1 MDSLGITSRIDY
13 SRLIRFLQSD
23 EYIDKTDCLE
33 ELISHRFTTLSNC
46 KGTGSSLLM
55 MTLACFL
62 DETANSGEVFQ
73 KLKIGNSELFA
84 GHINSYA
91 VLWLDFSDFIAT
103 SMEQALEY
111 IMDKMS
117 AAYRTMFR
125 YCAQEEVRSYN
136 VDIFDED
143 LEIIGKTASDRGLER
158 SLYGL
163 LYQLRYHS
171 SQASHRKVAV
181 LIDNIIQLETI
192 AIEYGYDAEMRHF
205 LETYL
210 VEDIYKYCD
219 IFFQIGD
226 IENPGIFGR
235 PYMSYY
241 YFSIHPLDIKER
253 YPEMTVPRGNFP
265 RSRYAPSF
273 VDDVDWGKHIKQA
286 RQIFQRV
293 REEEERRRQEYA
305 KQEKER
311 YASPLSEKV
320 PGFSSNLGI
329 REKYLDKQSAGYV
342 YLNGYLRQIYE
353 KARPQ
358 FRSNDIYK
366 YFQRWKDERVIKDTD
381 AFKQSI
387 ETLSEGLDK
396 WNRPDTKGSS
406 GNWVQSV
413 FSLQGEDWRGMPNCP
428 ENLKIYIC
436 LRNHDVQKVFTS
448 SLAYLLQNAKAS
460 FAAKI
465 AVYNRSDQICYWI
478 SAEDFKHL
486 EAFYK
491 PYFPDMEKAL
501 PFVAY
506 KGKLG
511 ISREFPG
518 IDESHNSM
526 QAHIMADYFKT
537 LGESD
542 EVDLEDMYNNYI
554 AKWNADIVEESD
566 YCGFKNNSA
575 LSFMVILETLDIL
588 LSQKD
593 IPEDSF
599 LLSGDSRLWQ
609 ILAESRCWADVNENW
624 DKTTARRG

>member
-1 MDSLGITSRIDY
+1 MDSLGNSSRIDY
-13 SRLIRFLQSD
+13 SPLIQFMQSD
-23 EYIDKTDCLE
+23 AYIDKTDCFE
-33 ELISHRFTTLSNC
+33 ELLSNRFTSFSNC

-62 DETANSGEVFQ
+62 DETANSGEIFQ
-73 KLKIGNSELFA
+73 KLKIGNSELFVR
-84 GHINSYA
+84 HINSYA
-91 VLWLDFSDFIAT
+91 VLWLDFSDYMAP

-111 IMDKMS
+111 IKDKMS
-117 AAYRTMFR
+117 TAYRTMFR
-125 YCAQEEVRSYN
+125 YYAQEEVKSYN
-136 VDIFDED
+136 VDIFDKD
-143 LEIIGKTASDRGLER
+143 LDVIGETASERDLER
-158 SLYGL
+158 SLEGL
-163 LYQLRYHS
+163 LYQLRHHS
-171 SQASHRKVAV
+171 SQANHRKVAV

-192 AIEYGYDAEMRHF
+192 AIEYGYYSEMRHF
-205 LETYL
+205 LETFL

-226 IENPGIFGR
+226 IEKSGIFDR

-241 YFSIHPLDIKER
+241 YFSIHPLDIRER
-253 YPEMTVPRGNFP
+253 YQEMTVSC
-265 RSRYAPSF
+265 RSWSRSCYAPSF
-273 VDDVDWGKHIKQA
+273 VDDVDWGKLIKET
-286 RQIFQRV
+286 RQIIQQV
-293 REEEERRRQEYA
+293 RDEEERRRQEFA
-305 KQEKER
+305 VQEKAK
-311 YASPLSEKV
+311 YACPLSEKV
-320 PGFSSNLGI
+320 PGFSPNLGI
-329 REKYLDKQSAGYV
+329 REKHLDKQSAGYI

-366 YFQRWKDERVIKDTD
+366 YIQRWKDERVIKDTD
-381 AFKQSI
+381 EFKQSI
-387 ETLSEGLDK
+387 ETLSEGLSK

-413 FSLQGEDWRGMPNCP
+413 FSLQGEDWRRMPNCP
-428 ENLKIYIC
+428 ENLKIYIS
-436 LRNHDVQKVFTS
+436 LRNHNVQKVFTT
-448 SLAYLLQNAKAS
+448 SLAYLLQNANAS

-486 EAFYK
+486 ETFYK
-491 PYFPDMEKAL
+491 PFSPDLEKAL

-511 ISREFPG
+511 ISREFSG
-518 IDESHNSM
+518 IDDSHNSL

-542 EVDLEDMYNNYI
+542 RVDLEDMYNNYI
-554 AKWNADIVEESD
+554 AKWNADIVEESE

-588 LSQKD
+588 LTQKD
-593 IPEDSF
+593 IPKDSF
-599 LLSGDSRLWQ
+599 LLSGESRLWQ